1 MKIFSENELREFL
14 ESQEELVI
22 YGIGGMGGN
31 LYRYLQRHG
40 WLDKLSFFLVT
51 ENPPADFEG
60 VQVKGI
66 HDLLDSEKSAPVM
79 IATRQNFHED
89 IIRNLEE
96 ESIWD
101 YHMMSEDV
109 LNLIERLALEMP
121 VVEEGA
127 VRGGGNPRKKTK
139 KALGRGLQSICKLGD
154 YLEALARQ
162 AENWLILIAARDT
175 IGISLQA
182 EDNRRLMALGTRNL
196 LQKHWRGYVFAA
208 YRGKVLAEKLG
219 AVKKSASRKLE
230 VEGLSLELKS
240 SPFHDGDKAVIRAGG
255 HDYSMNMRGLNI
267 VVLDLGTN
275 QLVDSVNFDTHDA
288 RLTCSRSELYILPEK
303 EQDSAPEKTKSNFV
317 DDELPKYLYEAGT
330 KGLRRS
336 LFSNSE
342 PALEELLQKAET
354 PAERLAVFFCR
365 QSREEEPVVLPGEK
379 ISFFPGPEK
388 FSPELLLRGM
398 GRLMGL
404 PVGETCRL
412 AEEVCPDYSQVLTRG
427 LPQAEEAAPETVAC
441 REALLALASRYEEEA
456 GRVGNATVAASFAKI
471 PDCPAEN
478 LTEALQRVRFTLA
491 ALSLAGH
498 KKALLGRPDAYLSPW
513 WQGEAEPGSLFKEF
527 LLSLSRA
534 GETPVLTLG
543 GEGTSP
549 EVTGSILSLAE
560 AGQLPPMV
568 LFLRRS
574 EDTPKD
580 ILELAAKCRGLH
592 LVEDSKILPELLR
605 RGCSPEEARAYVMSG
620 SGEAVLPGRIPCGRL
635 EGMISLTE
643 AVRKAK
649 QDLTADMELSAAED
663 VLRDEVR
670 LRVLDMLSYRT
681 VHILASP
688 LLPLLSVQQAKE
700 SPAPFLVPYGGLAEA
715 ARAWQRLLQ
724 ALGIADSGK
733 ENWEEFLEA
742 ALEEACSRY
751 SMFDKTLLPAG
762 RWQEVSHE

>member
-1 MKIFSENELREFL
+1 MKILAEDELKSFL
-14 ESQEELVI
+14 ESQERLAI

-31 LYRYLQRHG
+31 LYRYLQRQG
-40 WLDKLSFFLVT
+40 WLDKLAFFLVT
-51 ENPPADFEG
+51 ENPPEDFEG
-60 VQVKGI
+60 VPVKGI
-66 HDLLDSEKSAPVM
+66 HGLLEAEKEVPVM

-89 IIRNLEE
+89 IIRSLEE
-96 ESIWD
+96 EGIWD
-101 YHMMSEDV
+101 YHTMSEEV

-139 KALGRGLQSICKLGD
+139 KALGRGLQSIRKLGD

-175 IGISLQA
+175 IGLSLQA

-219 AVKKSASRKLE
+219 AVEKSASQKLE

-303 EQDSAPEKTKSNFV
+303 VQTSAPEKTKSNFV

-330 KGLRRS
+330 KRLRRS
-336 LFSNSE
+336 LFSKSE

-354 PAERLAVFFCR
+354 PAERLAVFFRR

-388 FSPELLLRGM
+388 FSLELLLQGM
-398 GRLMGL
+398 ARLMDL

-456 GRVGNATVAASFAKI
+456 RRAGNDTVAASFAKI

-543 GEGTSP
+543 GEGASP

-580 ILELAAKCRGLH
+580 ILELAEKCQGLH

-620 SGEAVLPGRIPCGRL
+620 SGEAVLPGKISCGRL
-635 EGMISLTE
+635 AETVSLME

-649 QDLTADMELSAAED
+649 QGLTADMELSAAED

-670 LRVLDMLSYRT
+670 LQVLDMLSYRA

-688 LLPLLSVQQAKE
+688 LLPLFYLEQSREQ
-700 SPAPFLVPYGGLAEA
+700 PAPFLVSYGNLQQATLA
-715 ARAWQRLLQ
+715 WPRLLQ
-724 ALGIADSGK
+724 KKGLGEGDGTD
-733 ENWEEFLEA
+733 WEDFLKTSV
-742 ALEEACSRY
+742 EEACHRY

>member
-1 MKIFSENELREFL
+1 MKILAEDELKDFL
-14 ESQEELVI
+14 ESQERLAI

-31 LYRYLQRHG
+31 LYRYLQRQG
-40 WLDKLSFFLVT
+40 WLDKLAFFLVT
-51 ENPPADFEG
+51 ENPPEDFEG
-60 VQVKGI
+60 VPVKGI
-66 HDLLDSEKSAPVM
+66 HGLLEAEKEVPVM

-89 IIRNLEE
+89 IIRSLEE
-96 ESIWD
+96 EGVWD
-101 YHMMSEDV
+101 YHTMSEEV

-139 KALGRGLQSICKLGD
+139 KALGRGLQSIRKLGD

-175 IGISLQA
+175 IGLSLQA

-219 AVKKSASRKLE
+219 AVEKSASQKLE

-240 SPFHDGDKAVIRAGG
+240 SPFHDGDTAVIRAGG

-288 RLTCSRSELYILPEK
+288 RLTCSRSELYILREK
-303 EQDSAPEKTKSNFV
+303 AQ
-317 DDELPKYLYEAGT
+317 
-330 KGLRRS
+330 
-336 LFSNSE
+336 E
-342 PALEELLQKAET
+342 PALEKTESSFTGEGMSSYSHEEDARGLGRGSLPNSA
-354 PAERLAVFFCR
+354 PAGHMAVIFLNR
-365 QSREEEPVVLPGEK
+365 VWKIVPRVLPGEK

-388 FSPELLLRGM
+388 FPLELLLRGM
-398 GRLMGL
+398 ARLMGL

-456 GRVGNATVAASFAKI
+456 RRAGNDTVAASFAKI

-478 LTEALQRVRFTLA
+478 LTEALQWVRFTLA

-543 GEGTSP
+543 GEGASP
-549 EVTGSILSLAE
+549 KVTGSILSLAE

-580 ILELAAKCRGLH
+580 ILELAEKCRGLH

-605 RGCSPEEARAYVMSG
+605 RGCSSEEARAYVMSG
-620 SGEAVLPGRIPCGRL
+620 SGEAVLPGKISCGRL
-635 EGMISLTE
+635 AETVSLME

-649 QDLTADMELSAAED
+649 QGLTADMELSAAED

-670 LRVLDMLSYRT
+670 LQVLDMLSYRA

-688 LLPLLSVQQAKE
+688 LLPLFYLEQSQEQ
-700 SPAPFLVPYGGLAEA
+700 PAPFLVSYGNLQQAALA
-715 ARAWQRLLQ
+715 WPRLLRKKG
-724 ALGIADSGK
+724 LGEGDGTD
-733 ENWEEFLEA
+733 WEDFLKTSV
-742 ALEEACSRY
+742 EEACRRY